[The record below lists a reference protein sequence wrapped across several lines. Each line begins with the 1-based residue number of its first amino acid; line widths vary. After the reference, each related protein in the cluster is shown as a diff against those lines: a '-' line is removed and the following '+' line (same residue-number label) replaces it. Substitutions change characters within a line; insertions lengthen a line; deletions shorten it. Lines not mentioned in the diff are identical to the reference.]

1 MHRRSSLAAT
11 ALPVLALAVAPW
23 RAIAAGTR
31 VSTPV
36 ETEAGAFVIEVDTAV
51 ALVTVANYLA
61 YVDGHLLDG
70 EHRSIASS
78 PSPTRHPKRRPG
90 SRSCSGA

>member
-1 MHRRSSLAAT
+1 M
-11 ALPVLALAVAPW
+11 LALAVAPW
-23 RAIAAGTR
+23 RAIASGTR

-51 ALVTVANYLA
+51 APVIVANYLA

-70 EHRSIASS
+70 RRRAIASS
-78 PSPTRHPKRRPG
+78 PSPTRHPKRCTG